1 MRNDITPDDLKKMKL
16 VNIEAVDA
24 ESLVDIRDVK
34 INTDLSKEERIA
46 QFLNQIG
53 NPYCFRCNGCVV
65 QVSFTETER
74 TLEDCLQDYFSSI
87 V

>member
-34 INTDLSKEERIA
+34 INPDLSKEERIA

-53 NPYCFRCNGCVV
+53 NPYCFRCNGCGLFAGLF
-65 QVSFTETER
+65 QFNSLR
-74 TLEDCLQDYFSSI
+74 RS
-87 V
+87 

>member
-1 MRNDITPDDLKKMKL
+1 MRNDITPDDLKKLKL

-34 INTDLSKEERIA
+34 INPDLSKEERIA

>member
-34 INTDLSKEERIA
+34 INPDLSKEERIA

-53 NPYCFRCNGCVV
+53 NPYCFRFNGCVV

>member
-24 ESLVDIRDVK
+24 ESESLVDIRDVK
-34 INTDLSKEERIA
+34 INPDLSKEERIA

-53 NPYCFRCNGCVV
+53 NPYCFRCMNILV
-65 QVSFTETER
+65 R
-74 TLEDCLQDYFSSI
+74 
-87 V
+87 

>member
-34 INTDLSKEERIA
+34 INPDLSKEERIA

-65 QVSFTETER
+65 RVSFIETER

>member
-34 INTDLSKEERIA
+34 INPDLSKEERIA

>member
-34 INTDLSKEERIA
+34 INPNLSKEERIA